1 MLLRA
6 IEALLRHGGEVSRRY
21 IMQSSYAGRE
31 LIIKRKNNATDEF
44 DIVCVVE
51 ERSLNIRR

>member
-1 MLLRA
+1 M
-6 IEALLRHGGEVSRRY
+6 AL
-21 IMQSSYAGRE
+21 GRE